1 MAKVCMINRE
11 KKRKQIHNRD
21 AAKREALRAIL
32 KSESAGYDE
41 KIEARDKL
49 NKLPRDGARVRQRNR
64 CSFTGR
70 PHGYFREFG
79 ISRIA
84 LRTMANEGRLP
95 GVKKSSW

>member
-1 MAKVCMINRE
+1 MLNRE
-11 KKRKQIHNRD
+11 KKRKQICNRD
-21 AAKREALRAIL
+21 AAKREALKAVLI
-32 KSESAGYDE
+32 SDSATYAE

-49 NKLPRDGARVRQRNR
+49 NKLPRDGARIRQRNR

-70 PHGYFREFG
+70 PHGYFRDFG

-95 GVKKSSW
+95 GVKKASW